1 MTDEQSVL
9 QSDRGRVRCDRKGGR
24 QRGRIEKT
32 EGGKRSAA
40 THLKI
45 CAKLCKGGII
55 CRARSYILG
64 MDALRTFPPPE
75 GVYKCASVYKPI
87 KSRVSCVTSVYISVY
102 KGDDMEE
109 RSSKSEMQREI
120 FAGGKSGDPRRYE

>member
-1 MTDEQSVL
+1 MQDN
-9 QSDRGRVRCDRKGGR
+9 KGPGSA
-24 QRGRIEKT
+24 
-32 EGGKRSAA
+32 GGLPA
-40 THLKI
+40 
-45 CAKLCKGGII
+45 
-55 CRARSYILG
+55 
-64 MDALRTFPPPE
+64 DFPPSE

>member
-1 MTDEQSVL
+1 MTERAD
-9 QSDRGRVRCDRKGGR
+9 GKGGGLKR
-24 QRGRIEKT
+24 QREASRALRRTCKFVQNY
-32 EGGKRSAA
+32 AN
-40 THLKI
+40 
-45 CAKLCKGGII
+45 LCKGGII